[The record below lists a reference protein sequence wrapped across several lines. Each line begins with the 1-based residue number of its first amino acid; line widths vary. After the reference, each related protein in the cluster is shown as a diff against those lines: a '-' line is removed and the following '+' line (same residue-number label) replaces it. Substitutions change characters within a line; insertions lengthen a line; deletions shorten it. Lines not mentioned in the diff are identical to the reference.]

1 MARLN
6 MLSATA
12 RRSLV
17 IKLVDDELIHSQ
29 SDLVRELNR
38 LGHSV
43 TQATASRDLEE
54 LGAVRGKDNS
64 GVFRYQF
71 VITPDNNRSKGLSE
85 LIISIDSSG
94 NLAVIKTPTGAAQFL
109 AGILDRASKGGTL
122 NSAIGTSAGDDNV
135 LVVSKS
141 ATGGASLA
149 REIIKLSKGEK

>member
-1 MARLN
+1 MAKLN

-71 VITPDNNRSKGLSE
+71 VNTPDNNRSKGLSD

-109 AGILDRASKGGTL
+109 AGILDRATKGGKL
-122 NSAIGTSAGDDNV
+122 NSTIGTIAGDDTV
-135 LVVSKS
+135 LIVSKS
-141 ATGGASLA
+141 ATGGAALA
-149 REIIKLSKGEK
+149 REITKLSKGEK

>member
-1 MARLN
+1 MAKLN
-6 MLSATA
+6 TNSATA
-12 RRSLV
+12 RRSMV
-17 IKLVDDELIHSQ
+17 IKLVDDGVIHSQ
-29 SDLVRELNR
+29 TDLVKHLQK
-38 LGHSV
+38 LGFGV

-71 VITPDNNRSKGLSE
+71 VNTPDNNRSKGLSE

-109 AGILDRASKGGTL
+109 AGILDRASKGGKL
-122 NSAIGTSAGDDNV
+122 NSAIGTIAGDDNV

-141 ATGGASLA
+141 ASGGASLA

>member
-1 MARLN
+1 MAKVN

-29 SDLVRELNR
+29 GDLVRELNR

-71 VITPDNNRSKGLSE
+71 VNTPVSYTHLT
-85 LIISIDSSG
+85 L
-94 NLAVIKTPTGAAQFL
+94 PT
-109 AGILDRASKGGTL
+109 ICS
-122 NSAIGTSAGDDNV
+122 V
-135 LVVSKS
+135 
-141 ATGGASLA
+141 
-149 REIIKLSKGEK
+149 

>member
-1 MARLN
+1 MAKVN

-64 GVFRYQF
+64 GVFRYQTCP
-71 VITPDNNRSKGLSE
+71 I
-85 LIISIDSSG
+85 
-94 NLAVIKTPTGAAQFL
+94 
-109 AGILDRASKGGTL
+109 
-122 NSAIGTSAGDDNV
+122 
-135 LVVSKS
+135 
-141 ATGGASLA
+141 
-149 REIIKLSKGEK
+149 

>member
-71 VITPDNNRSKGLSE
+71 VNTPDNNRSKGLSE

-109 AGILDRASKGGTL
+109 AGILDRASKGGKL
-122 NSAIGTSAGDDNV
+122 NSAIGTIAGDDNV

-141 ATGGASLA
+141 ASGGASLA

>member
-1 MARLN
+1 MAKVN
-6 MLSATA
+6 TQSATA

-38 LGHSV
+38 NGYSV

-54 LGAVRGKDNS
+54 LGAVRGKDNA

-71 VITPDNNRSKGLSE
+71 ISTPVSNSSKGLSD
-85 LIISIDSSG
+85 LILGIESSG
-94 NLAVIKTPTGAAQFL
+94 NLSVIKTPAGAAQLL
-109 AGILDRASKGGTL
+109 AGNLDRAMKSGNL
-122 NSAIGTSAGDDNV
+122 HSAIGTIAGDDTV

-149 REIIKLSKGEK
+149 KEINKLLGGAK